1 MWADSPALE
10 SSLPCV
16 PQTKQLLLR
25 LVPFVRPYWLLIVLN
40 LALMLFTTS
49 MTLAPPYLTK
59 VLLDDVLPHR
69 DLRRLFLVIAAL
81 LAISVTN
88 SIVTAVRRYLAT
100 WLEQRVVLRL
110 RMDLYEHLH
119 RLSLGFYDRQGSG
132 HVIQRI
138 MTDTTPLQTFMAT
151 GLEELTEHVMTILVI
166 AVIML
171 RMDPGLALITLGP
184 VPLIVWGNHF
194 GSRIKLH
201 RLYRRAW
208 RQSAKL
214 NSILTDTLPGMRVV
228 KAFGQEGGG
237 EVNRFVVTNRELQAT
252 NLRAARLGRTFYP
265 LMGFLST
272 LGTMSIW
279 AYGGLPGDPDGRA
292 HRGRAHRLHSVPRA
306 LLPADA
312 PAPAT

>member
-1 MWADSPALE
+1 M
-10 SSLPCV
+10 
-16 PQTKQLLLR
+16 
-25 LVPFVRPYWLLIVLN
+25 
-40 LALMLFTTS
+40 
-49 MTLAPPYLTK
+49 LTK
-59 VLLDDVLPHR
+59 ILLDDVLPHR

-81 LAISVTN
+81 LTISMTN

-100 WLEQRVVLRL
+100 WLEQRVVLQL

-132 HVIQRI
+132 HAIQRI
-138 MTDTTPLQTFMAT
+138 MTDTTRLQTFMAT
-151 GLEELTEHVMTILVI
+151 GFQELMEYATTILVI

-171 RMDPGLALITLGP
+171 RMNPGLALITLGP
-184 VPLIVWGNHF
+184 VPLIVWGNHWF
-194 GSRIKLH
+194 ARKVH

-228 KAFGQEGGG
+228 KAFGQEGR

-279 AYGGLPGDPDGRA
+279 AYGATGDPDGRA
-292 HRGRAHRLHSVPRA
+292 DRGRAHRLHSVPRA

-312 PAPAT
+312 SAQPHE